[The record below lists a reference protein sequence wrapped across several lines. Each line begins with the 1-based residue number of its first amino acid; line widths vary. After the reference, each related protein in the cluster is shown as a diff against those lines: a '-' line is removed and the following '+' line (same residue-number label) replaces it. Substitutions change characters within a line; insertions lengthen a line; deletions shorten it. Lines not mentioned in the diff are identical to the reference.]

1 MDCKWAHNGNR
12 RGMLRAFP
20 LPIGGRVFGVF
31 GPRNHN
37 GEGVEEE
44 GSGLLRL
51 RLWVAFFYILSC
63 VSFFSYRPVA
73 CTGRGMVARVRSGGR
88 RVSTGSLDKRRL
100 MGRQVRVSHCSG
112 SSAYKGQM

>member
-51 RLWVAFFYILSC
+51 RLWVAFFTFYP
-63 VSFFSYRPVA
+63 VSLFFPTVLWHVQVVVWSQGCGPGADVYL
-73 CTGRGMVARVRSGGR
+73 RVVWAS
-88 RVSTGSLDKRRL
+88 DD
-100 MGRQVRVSHCSG
+100 
-112 SSAYKGQM
+112 